1 MLNASTF
8 FNSLAK
14 CQRKSRCSTHRS
26 FLFFGKMPKEKPML
40 NASTFFNSLAK
51 CQRKS
56 RCSTHRSFLFFGK
69 MPKEKPMLNASTFL
83 VLWQNAKG
91 KADAQRIGLFLVLWQ
106 NAKGKADAQRIDFP
120 IGKIKILLLREK
132 LIKWVDRLICG
143 HSTGNRHNCRHSL
156 RRNRRSFCA
165 YACGRPR

>member
-8 FNSLAK
+8 FI
-14 CQRKSRCSTHRS
+14 
-26 FLFFGKMPKEKPML
+26 
-40 NASTFFNSLAK
+40 
-51 CQRKS
+51 
-56 RCSTHRSFLFFGK
+56 
-69 MPKEKPMLNASTFL
+69 
-83 VLWQNAKG
+83 LWQNAKG
-91 KADAQRIGLFLVLWQ
+91 KADAHRIGLFLILWQNAKEKADAQRIGLFLILWQNAKGKADAHRIDLSLILWQ

>member
-1 MLNASTF
+1 MPKEKPMLNASTF
-8 FNSLAK
+8 FSSLAK
-14 CQRKSRCSTHRS
+14 CQRKSRCSTHR
-26 FLFFGKMPKEKPML
+26 LFY
-40 NASTFFNSLAK
+40 SLAK

-56 RCSTHRSFLFFGK
+56 RCSTHRPFFDSLAK
-69 MPKEKPMLNASTFL
+69 CQRKSRCSTHRL
-83 VLWQNAKG
+83 SL
-91 KADAQRIGLFLVLWQ
+91 ILWQ

-165 YACGRPR
+165 YACGRAR